1 MEGKYAVKLSIT
13 ELIKI
18 SRKWRKRYNGRL
30 WKMQMWSDSIW
41 NDMNIPLSS
50 KIRLVRSLVMS
61 IFLYACGSWTL
72 TADTERRIQA
82 MEMRCLRKLLGITY
96 RDHISNEEVRSH
108 WAPRR
113 TLDHSKATQTEMVR
127 ASNKMYRACQDNPA
141 GHSARREKKRQTKKR
156 WEDNIPELTGMTLGA
171 AMRKPERRE
180 EWRELVARSSVA
192 PNGPPDYG
200 IGEGE
205 EVQHGSFTVNA
216 LRWFI
221 RYWWSLFHL
230 ISWYFVVMLFSKSS
244 HNYLAVFRF
253 VYLCY
258 IVAYTIFLVR
268 YNILFLLVVTGVAF
282 VL

>member
-1 MEGKYAVKLSIT
+1 MTNNTNGISTDIRVNGEKLDCVNWFEYLGAIIADEESKPEILARIT
-13 ELIKI
+13 QATAALAKL
-18 SRKWRKRYNGRL
+18 KT
-30 WKMQMWSDSIW
+30 IW

-216 LRWFI
+216 LR
-221 RYWWSLFHL
+221 
-230 ISWYFVVMLFSKSS
+230 
-244 HNYLAVFRF
+244 
-253 VYLCY
+253 
-258 IVAYTIFLVR
+258 
-268 YNILFLLVVTGVAF
+268 
-282 VL
+282 